1 MRTPYPRKSYLRA
14 IQRKEDDMSHMR
26 TIGIIGGMAWPSS
39 VAYYELT
46 NERVQA
52 KMGLGHCPNIVLMQ
66 RDIAGIK
73 KWEDRGDWAKVAE
86 MIVNTTQRLD
96 IAGASF
102 GLIACNTAHK
112 ALNLVRDQI
121 DLPMID
127 IVDETAREVCR
138 QGHKTVGLLGT
149 LTTMNDDYFKG
160 HLTDKYGIEVI
171 TPSKE
176 DQKVIADIGDREL
189 SKGIFSKKARDKFR
203 PIIKRLV
210 ANGAEAVILACTEF
224 GLLLKKED
232 SPVVLIDTL
241 AVHVEAAANA
251 SFLGT
256 DDIQRMYGAT
266 TSNINGL

>member
-1 MRTPYPRKSYLRA
+1 
-14 IQRKEDDMSHMR
+14 MSHMR

-52 KMGLGHCPNIVLMQ
+52 KLGFGHCPNMVLMQ
-66 RDIAGIK
+66 RDFAGIK
-73 KWEDRGDWAKVAE
+73 KWEDQGDWAKVAE
-86 MIVNTTQRLD
+86 MIVKTTQRLD
-96 IAGASF
+96 AAGASF

-121 DLPMID
+121 ELPMID
-127 IVDETAREVCR
+127 IVEETAREIKG
-138 QGHKTVGLLGT
+138 QGHKAVGLLGT
-149 LTTMNDDYFKG
+149 ITTMNDDYFVG
-160 HLTDKYGIEVI
+160 HLTEKYGIGVI

-176 DQKVIADIGDREL
+176 EQEVIADIGDREL

-203 PIIKRLV
+203 PIIKRLT
-210 ANGAEAVILACTEF
+210 AKGAEAVILACTEF

-232 SPVVLIDTL
+232 SPVALIDTL

-251 SFLGT
+251 SFLRT
-256 DDIQRMYGAT
+256 EEIERMYGREAA
-266 TSNINGL
+266 NIHGI